1 MTPITSSSPFGL
13 LEYMYYQQF
22 DTLGLKIVL
31 C

>member
-1 MTPITSSSPFGL
+1 MTPITSSSPFG